1 MDAYDRE
8 LNEKLQKLEAIQARL
23 VQHQRITQ
31 LGLIWLSIL
40 GVGAL
45 ALMAYHII
53 GL

>member
-8 LNEKLQKLEAIQARL
+8 LKEKLQKLETIQARL
-23 VQHQRITQ
+23 VQHQRITH

-40 GVGAL
+40 GAGAL
-45 ALMAYHII
+45 VLMAYHII